1 MSTASISKKQSQPAR
16 QRRSQKQQQQQHQH
30 EQQPQHGQPQS
41 SPSHYNETPRVAGT
55 SYPYPTASV
64 NGGAGTHAYSHLQ
77 ERNPSASY
85 VPTTSNST
93 DSERLQQGQ
102 QQFKSELQHGPQAPV
117 YHQYPPQPAYLS
129 QDIFHPSQQQ
139 QQPQQQQHQ
148 QQQPQQQQPQQ
159 QQRTQQP
166 PYQGMMAPPGQP
178 YPVQDP
184 NFQHGPHVDPQRQVL
199 STTTTTSSM
208 GTVPPNPNQQYY
220 PPQPQPPQAQNEEDK
235 SVRQKKKPGRKP
247 GAKKNAPAEYH
258 PYGNPSSTVPSM
270 VQPNSIPHPYQQQNS
285 NVPSSTSSAPSSASS
300 SKSVTRRSR
309 MGCLTCR
316 QRKKRCC
323 ESRPKCT
330 ECGRLGLNCVWPKP
344 GTEHKNKPKDQKED
358 ENTIEHEIYGRIKV
372 LRGIVE
378 YRSQ

>member
-16 QRRSQKQQQQQHQH
+16 QRRLQKQQQQQHQH

-184 NFQHGPHVDPQRQVL
+184 NFQHGPHVDPQKL
-199 STTTTTSSM
+199 S
-208 GTVPPNPNQQYY
+208 
-220 PPQPQPPQAQNEEDK
+220 
-235 SVRQKKKPGRKP
+235 R
-247 GAKKNAPAEYH
+247 
-258 PYGNPSSTVPSM
+258 
-270 VQPNSIPHPYQQQNS
+270 
-285 NVPSSTSSAPSSASS
+285 
-300 SKSVTRRSR
+300 
-309 MGCLTCR
+309 
-316 QRKKRCC
+316 
-323 ESRPKCT
+323 
-330 ECGRLGLNCVWPKP
+330 
-344 GTEHKNKPKDQKED
+344 
-358 ENTIEHEIYGRIKV
+358 
-372 LRGIVE
+372 
-378 YRSQ
+378 